1 MGLKSGGSSL
11 AVVGSCGG
19 SAVLEVSLNS
29 GGRVVVT
36 VPLGGTG
43 GSHTVD
49 LVSRSPG

>member
-1 MGLKSGGSSL
+1 MGLKSGGGSL

-36 VPLGGTG
+36 VPLGGAG

-49 LVSRSPG
+49 LVSGSPG